1 MDQHAGLALAVVAL
15 LLAKHFLFDFVFQ
28 TRFQLANKHIYGHP
42 GGLAHA
48 ALHVLGTS
56 AVFLIARPSWPVGA
70 AILAVEFL
78 AHYHIDWTKELILRR
93 TQWGYADGRYWAVFG
108 GDQLI
113 HGLGYVAIA
122 WVLTVG
128 GWPW

>member
-1 MDQHAGLALAVVAL
+1 MEQHADVALAVVAL

-28 TRFQLANKHIYGHP
+28 TRFQLSNKHVYGHP
-42 GGLAHA
+42 GGLVHA
-48 ALHVLGTS
+48 GLHGLGTLT
-56 AVFLIARPSWPVGA
+56 AFLVATPSWGLGA

-78 AHYHIDWTKELILRR
+78 AHYHIDWAKEQILRR
-93 TQWGYADGRYWAVFG
+93 TRWGYADGRYWAVFG

-122 WVLTVG
+122 WVLTAR
-128 GWPW
+128 P

>member
-1 MDQHAGLALAVVAL
+1 MEQHAGQALAVVAL

-28 TRFQLANKHIYGHP
+28 TRFQLSNKHAYGHP
-42 GGLAHA
+42 GGLLHA
-48 ALHVLGTS
+48 ALHAVGTL
-56 AVFLIARPSWPVGA
+56 AAFLIVPPPWRLGA

-78 AHYHIDWTKELILRR
+78 AHYHIDWGKEQILRCTR
-93 TQWGYADGRYWAVFG
+93 WGYGDGRYWAVFG

-122 WVLTVG
+122 WVLTAG
-128 GWPW
+128 AQA